1 MIRLPY
7 QEALRTVIERTQYPL
22 IALLQDVQ
30 RQMADELH
38 ERLGKLGYAEIRPA
52 HGCVFGNMRPHGV
65 RLTDIAERSRITKQ
79 SVGEIVTNLEEL
91 GYVERVPDPEDKRAK
106 LVRLTKQGQIVQD
119 AAFEIFAQIE
129 AEWAEK
135 IGKRKVAA
143 LRGALEELS
152 LLPDLVTLRPAA

>member
-1 MIRLPY
+1 
-7 QEALRTVIERTQYPL
+7 VIERTQYPL

-38 ERLGKLGYAEIRPA
+38 DRLGKLGYAEIRPA

-91 GYVERVPDPEDKRAK
+91 GYVERVPDPDDKRAK

-119 AAFEIFAQIE
+119 AALAIFADIE
-129 AEWAEK
+129 AEWGER

-143 LRGALEELS
+143 LRAALEELS
-152 LLPDLVTLRPAA
+152 LLPPLVLPRAA